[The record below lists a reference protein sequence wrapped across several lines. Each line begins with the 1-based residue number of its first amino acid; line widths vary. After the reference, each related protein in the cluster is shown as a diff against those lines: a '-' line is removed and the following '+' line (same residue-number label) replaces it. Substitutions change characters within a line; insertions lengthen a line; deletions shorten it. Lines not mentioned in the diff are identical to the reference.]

1 MKKLF
6 LGALLL
12 VFAGVM
18 AACGSNN
25 GAESGK
31 KEIVVAATKTPH
43 AEILKEAEPLLKE
56 KGYTLKVKVLSDYKM
71 YNKASF
77 CLYIRNMNMNL
88 MFTTWKK
95 RDILLLRELI

>member
-71 YNKASF
+71 YNKAS
-77 CLYIRNMNMNL
+77 LR
-88 MFTTWKK
+88 TWLTVPL
-95 RDILLLRELI
+95 ILCQADSASGLGSR